1 MGLSFAQALVNH
13 PYFREAGPKKIAVV
27 DLQEPPSLARFSGEA
42 GAEPPEQRTSTLT
55 PSSLRFLRDIGGLE
69 HVNSERCRPY
79 HRVCVWERDG
89 SGFLSFEHED
99 QREMGR
105 TIENSHL
112 VAALYQSLK
121 ESVASGDCRVESS
134 SSSTTKSS
142 SSTSSTT
149 AARCC

>member
-1 MGLSFAQALVNH
+1 MAQ
-13 PYFREAGPKKIAVV
+13 
-27 DLQEPPSLARFSGEA
+27 FSEK
-42 GAEPPEQRTSTLT
+42 PVTQVPEQRTSTLT

-69 HVNSERCRPY
+69 HVNEERFRPY
-79 HRVCVWERDG
+79 HRISVWERDG
-89 SGFLSFEHED
+89 SGFLNFEHED